1 MGKGAIPKYNQKYH
15 PDWAWSLYSRGAI
28 DAEVAEAF
36 GVSVRTIHRWKKDY
50 PEFAEAATQ
59 SKDIADAQVEKSL
72 FKLATGFRYTTT
84 DTKITMDSNG
94 NQKPAEI
101 RKTEHEVPPDT
112 GAICF
117 WLKNRR
123 PDEWRDKQIMEFYE
137 VEDLEDIDSEI
148 YTENES
154 GQSTET

>member
-1 MGKGAIPKYNQKYH
+1 MGQGAPLKYNRKYH
-15 PDWAWSLYSRGAI
+15 LDWAWSLYSRGAT

-36 GVSVRTIHRWKKDY
+36 GVAVRTIHRWKKDY
-50 PEFAEAATQ
+50 PEFAEVMQ
-59 SKDIADAQVEKSL
+59 SSKEIADAQVERSL

-84 DTKITMDSNG
+84 DTRVLMDKDG

-112 GAICF
+112 GAVCF

-123 PDEWRDKQIMEFYE
+123 PDEWRDKQIMELYE
-137 VEDLEDIDSEI
+137 IEDLEDTDNDIYSED
-148 YTENES
+148 EPS
-154 GQSTET
+154 